1 VRIVGILD
9 NMVTIYDHIYYY
21 HRKRTATG
29 ECCWY
34 WLLAFG
40 ERGDSQH
47 NEYTLYTMCPDTHYS
62 IPGGYNFLIIT
73 HTGGGDSLKKQ
84 NITLK

>member
-1 VRIVGILD
+1 MRIVGILD
-9 NMVTIYDHIYYY
+9 NMVTIYEHIYYY
-21 HRKRTATG
+21 HRKETAAG

-40 ERGDSQH
+40 GRGDSQP
-47 NEYTLYTMCPDTHYS
+47 NEYTTFKMCPDTHYS

-73 HTGGGDSLKKQ
+73 HTERERLRGAG
-84 NITLK
+84 